1 MSLRISFPFTRA
13 ALVLSIIPLSVALTG
28 LPATAEAGTETS
40 TTVSTG
46 GKPAKLQT
54 EARHVTAEVISVD
67 HAKREITL
75 KGPDGKVVLL
85 PVGPEVQRFDEVKKG
100 DMLDVDYVEAIAIS
114 VHKPDKATAPEG
126 AATVLVR
133 GTGDTPSGRLIDAET
148 VTATVKSID
157 AKNRKA
163 ELIAPD
169 GKIVKVNV
177 APDVQNLE
185 SVQAGDKVVVQ
196 VTRTLALAIRRTDK
210 K

>member
-1 MSLRISFPFTRA
+1 MSHRTSFSFARA
-13 ALVLSIIPLSVALTG
+13 ARALSIITLGGALTG
-28 LPATAEAGTETS
+28 LPAAAYAGTETS
-40 TTVSTG
+40 TAVSTG
-46 GKPAKLQT
+46 GKPDKLQT

-100 DMLDVDYVEAIAIS
+100 DMLDVDYIEAIAIS
-114 VHKPDKATAPEG
+114 VHKPDKAMPAEG
-126 AATVLVR
+126 AAQVLVR
-133 GTGDTPSGRLIDAET
+133 GTGDTPSGRLVDAET

-157 AKNRKA
+157 VKNRQA
-163 ELIAPD
+163 ELVAPD

-185 SVQAGDKVVVQ
+185 SVHAGDKVVVQ
-196 VTRTLALAIRRTDK
+196 VTRTLALAIRRPDK